1 MLVSKLTVVVR
12 RSCMMFCIIVLAHR
26 VMVLGLMVMM
36 GRGVMMS
43 CG

>member
-12 RSCMMFCIIVLAHR
+12 RSCMMFCI
-26 VMVLGLMVMM
+26 LMVMM